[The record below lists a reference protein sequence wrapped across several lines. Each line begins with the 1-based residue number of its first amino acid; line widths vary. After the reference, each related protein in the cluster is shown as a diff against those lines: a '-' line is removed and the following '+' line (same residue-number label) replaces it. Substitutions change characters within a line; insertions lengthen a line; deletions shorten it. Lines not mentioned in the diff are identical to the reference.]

1 MRDSLSRLE
10 QLRYRKNALLGAW
23 GLPVQASKMGQ
34 PFLLTKNNQ
43 PTRVTHMT
51 RKYFG
56 TDGIRGTVGQPPITP
71 DFVLKLAHAVGRV
84 LRQSESRPTVL
95 IGKDTRISGYMLESA
110 LESGFN
116 SAGVDVVL
124 LGPLPT
130 PGVAYLTRAQRASLG
145 VVISASHNPFADNG
159 IKFFSAQ
166 GTKLNDE
173 WELAVEASL
182 EQQPVWADSASLG
195 KTRRMEDAAG
205 RYTEFCKST
214 FAHDLTLKGLK
225 IVVDGAH
232 GAAYHI
238 APMVFHELGAEVI
251 AIGCSPDGL
260 NINHEVGATHP
271 QALIEAVRANNADYG
286 IALDGDADRLQ
297 IVDAEGRLFDGDEV
311 LYLMV
316 NERLSRGEKVPGT
329 VGTLMTNMAVEV
341 ALKAKGVEFVRAKVG
356 DRYVL
361 EELDKRGWLLG
372 GEGSGHLLA
381 LDKHT
386 TGDGLISA
394 LQVLQACVRSRK
406 TLSQLLVDVVL
417 FPQTLINVRLQPGQD
432 WKSSAELAM
441 QTKAV
446 EIELGDSG
454 RILIRASGTEPLLR
468 VMVEARD
475 SLQAKSCAER
485 VADTVRL
492 LHTV

>member
-1 MRDSLSRLE
+1 MS
-10 QLRYRKNALLGAW
+10 
-23 GLPVQASKMGQ
+23 
-34 PFLLTKNNQ
+34 
-43 PTRVTHMT
+43 

-56 TDGIRGTVGQPPITP
+56 TDGIRGTVGQTPITP
-71 DFVLKLAHAVGRV
+71 DFVLRLAHAVGHV
-84 LRQSESRPTVL
+84 LKKSEARPTVL

-145 VVISASHNPFADNG
+145 VVISASHNAFADNG

-166 GTKLNDE
+166 GSKLSDA
-173 WELAVEASL
+173 WERDVEQAL
-182 EQQPVWADSASLG
+182 EQVPVWADSANLG
-195 KTRRMEDAAG
+195 KTRRLDDAAG
-205 RYTEFCKST
+205 RYIEFCKST
-214 FAHDLTLKGLK
+214 FANDLTLKGIK
-225 IVVDGAH
+225 IVVDAAH

-238 APMVFHELGAEVI
+238 APKVFHELGATVY
-251 AIGCSPDGL
+251 AIGCAPDGL

-271 QALIEAVRANNADYG
+271 QALIDAVKTHNADLG
-286 IALDGDADRLQ
+286 VALDGDADRLLL
-297 IVDAEGRLFDGDEV
+297 VDASGRLYNGDEL

-316 NERLSRGEKVPGT
+316 DDRLGRDEHVPGV

-341 ALKAKGVEFVRAKVG
+341 VLKARGVQLVRAKVG

-361 EELDKRGWLLG
+361 EELEKRKWLLG

-394 LQVLQACVRSRK
+394 LQVLQACVRSGNS
-406 TLSQLLVDVVL
+406 LADLLAGVTL

-432 WKSSAELAM
+432 WQSNTALASASR
-441 QTKAV
+441 AV
-446 EIELGDSG
+446 QAELGDSG
-454 RILIRASGTEPLLR
+454 RLLIRASGTEPLLR

-475 SLQAKSCAER
+475 AAQARACAQR
-485 VADTVRL
+485 IADTI
-492 LHTV
+492 TA

>member
-1 MRDSLSRLE
+1 LE
-10 QLRYRKNALLGAW
+10 KGKN
-23 GLPVQASKMGQ
+23 K
-34 PFLLTKNNQ
+34 
-43 PTRVTHMT
+43 MT

-56 TDGIRGTVGQPPITP
+56 TDGIRGTVGQAPITP
-71 DFVLKLAHAVGRV
+71 DFVLRLAHAVGRV
-84 LRQSESRPTVL
+84 LKKQESRPTVL

-166 GTKLNDE
+166 GTKLPDS
-173 WELAVEASL
+173 WELDVEAAL
-182 EQQPVWADSASLG
+182 QEAPVWADSANLG
-195 KTRRMEDAAG
+195 KTRRLDDAAG
-205 RYTEFCKST
+205 RYIEFCKST
-214 FAHDLTLKGLK
+214 FAYDLTLKGMK
-225 IVVDGAH
+225 IVVDAAH

-238 APMVFHELGAEVI
+238 APKVFHELGAEVI

-271 QALIEAVRANNADYG
+271 QALVEAVKTYHADFG
-286 IALDGDADRLQ
+286 VALDGDADRLQ
-297 IVDAEGRLFDGDEV
+297 LVDAQGRLYNGDE
-311 LYLMV
+311 LLFLLA
-316 NERLSRGEKVPGT
+316 NERLERNERLPGV

-341 ALKAKGVEFVRAKVG
+341 ALKARGVQFVRAKVG

-361 EELDKRGWLLG
+361 EELEKNQWTLG

-394 LQVLQACVRSRK
+394 LQVLQACVRCGKSMAE
-406 TLSQLLVDVVL
+406 LLADVTL
-417 FPQTLINVRLQPGQD
+417 FPQILINVRLKPGQD
-432 WKSSAELAM
+432 WKASLNLDNETL
-441 QTKAV
+441 AV
-446 EIELGDSG
+446 ETELGNTG
-454 RILIRASGTEPLLR
+454 RLLIRASGTEPLVR

-475 SLQAKSCAER
+475 AEQAQSCAQR
-485 VADTVRL
+485 IANTI
-492 LHTV
+492 TA